1 MDFRI
6 KCLSC
11 NQATKYDALDI
22 VDGEPC
28 DKCGAIL

>member
-6 KCLSC
+6 MCLKC
-11 NQATKYDALDI
+11 NKATKYDALD
-22 VDGEPC
+22 VVTGLPC